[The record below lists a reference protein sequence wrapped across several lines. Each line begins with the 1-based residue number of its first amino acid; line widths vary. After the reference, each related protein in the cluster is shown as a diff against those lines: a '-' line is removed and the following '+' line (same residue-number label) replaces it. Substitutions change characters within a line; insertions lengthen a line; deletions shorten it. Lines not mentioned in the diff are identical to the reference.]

1 MAEGSGNVNVNPAN
15 LPPGDP
21 QLIGMIVEHL
31 KNRGLFDEFR
41 RDCLADVDTKP
52 AYQNLRQKVD
62 NFVTSHLSTQNWNPS
77 INKNQMRNGLRQS
90 VVQSGMLESG
100 VDRIITQVV
109 DPKMN
114 HTFRPHIETAIH
126 DFLSGDRKEES
137 TSSLNSA
144 PSEQTEPQEP
154 PSASGPKTPRGGD
167 ASDMKEVQG
176 EYILQ
181 FGKYKGKS
189 FQWLLENEC
198 RSTWKEIWGGR
209 GDGYGDFITR
219 KSCSQGTRMHKLQQ
233 YVRKKQQSVSA
244 STNAPTKPLGTRRS
258 PADLYISA
266 SISSSQCKVIQRH
279 RALAARTSTK
289 RRKEHRT
296 YADSTSVMPVN
307 APAVS
312 CVFFLLLVCHV
323 LTIDPHDV
331 LEKQVSQMKRRLSL
345 QSTVEIQSC
354 LVSSGDVGCGMFQCF
369 SNNSCE
375 IQGLHHICLTLLH
388 NAGRYDSQGKSF
400 VKDALRCMAV
410 GLRQRFS
417 CVSRRCS
424 AVKEMV
430 YVLQRE
436 CYAKHQLCLAL
447 RDHIDTVGNL
457 VQFHLMFPPGP
468 YVELT
473 NFLLKCGD
481 EVRTWVGRRLRGQ
494 CEQYWG
500 SLCSNFAGNC
510 PLCQSDTL
518 HQSTSPSTSAPW
530 PITAGGPLQQPTREA
545 KPEDRSRLSQ
555 IDNTTESGSVVSEK
569 SSVTPP

>member
-1 MAEGSGNVNVNPAN
+1 MAEGSGNANVGPAN

-62 NFVTSHLSTQNWNPS
+62 NYVTSHLSTQDWNPT

-137 TSSLNSA
+137 SSSSNSA
-144 PSEQTEPQEP
+144 PPEQTESQET
-154 PSASGPKTPRGGD
+154 PSASGPKTPC
-167 ASDMKEVQG
+167 M
-176 EYILQ
+176 
-181 FGKYKGKS
+181 
-189 FQWLLENEC
+189 
-198 RSTWKEIWGGR
+198 
-209 GDGYGDFITR
+209 
-219 KSCSQGTRMHKLQQ
+219 
-233 YVRKKQQSVSA
+233 SVNCA
-244 STNAPTKPLGTRRS
+244 FL
-258 PADLYISA
+258 
-266 SISSSQCKVIQRH
+266 
-279 RALAARTSTK
+279 
-289 RRKEHRT
+289 
-296 YADSTSVMPVN
+296 
-307 APAVS
+307 
-312 CVFFLLLVCHV
+312 VFFLLLGCHQV
-323 LTIDPHDV
+323 LCVDPHDV
-331 LEKQVSQMKRRLSL
+331 QEKQVSQVKRRLSL
-345 QSTVEIQSC
+345 QSAAEIQSC

-369 SNNSCE
+369 SNNSCD

-400 VKDALRCMAV
+400 VKDALRCMSL

-430 YVLQRE
+430 FSLQRE
-436 CYAKHQLCLAL
+436 CYSKHQLCLAL
-447 RDHIDTVGNL
+447 QDHMDTMGNL

-468 YVELT
+468 YVELM

-481 EVRTWVGRRLRGQ
+481 NVRTWVGRRLRGQ
-494 CEQYWG
+494 CEQHWG
-500 SLCSNFAGNC
+500 ALCGSFGSIC
-510 PLCQSDTL
+510 PLSQSLQPT
-518 HQSTSPSTSAPW
+518 TVPPPTEPW
-530 PITAGGPLQQPTREA
+530 PTTAQQPTRGAE
-545 KPEDRSRLSQ
+545 PEDGSRQ
-555 IDNTTESGSVVSEK
+555 IDNATEPGLRLPEK
-569 SSVTPP
+569 SNVTAS

>member
-21 QLIGMIVEHL
+21 QLIAMIVEHL

-62 NFVTSHLSTQNWNPS
+62 NFVTSHLSTQEWNPS

-137 TSSLNSA
+137 TLNST
-144 PSEQTEPQEP
+144 PSEQTEPQEA
-154 PSASGPKTPRGGD
+154 PSSRK
-167 ASDMKEVQG
+167 Q
-176 EYILQ
+176 
-181 FGKYKGKS
+181 
-189 FQWLLENEC
+189 C
-198 RSTWKEIWGGR
+198 ST
-209 GDGYGDFITR
+209 DT
-219 KSCSQGTRMHKLQQ
+219 QLTL
-233 YVRKKQQSVSA
+233 
-244 STNAPTKPLGTRRS
+244 N
-258 PADLYISA
+258 
-266 SISSSQCKVIQRH
+266 
-279 RALAARTSTK
+279 
-289 RRKEHRT
+289 
-296 YADSTSVMPVN
+296 MPVN
-307 APAVS
+307 ASAVFP
-312 CVFFLLLVCHV
+312 VFFLLLVCHV

-331 LEKQVSQMKRRLSL
+331 PEKQVSQIKRRLSL

-354 LVSSGDVGCGMFQCF
+354 LLSSGDVGCGMFQCF
-369 SNNSCE
+369 SNNSCD

-430 YVLQRE
+430 CMLQRE
-436 CYAKHQLCLAL
+436 CYTKHQLCLAL
-447 RDHIDTVGNL
+447 RDHIDTMGNL

-468 YVELT
+468 YVELM

-481 EVRTWVGRRLRGQ
+481 AVRTWVGLRLRGQ

-500 SLCSNFAGNC
+500 PLCSNFAGNC
-510 PLCQSDTL
+510 PFCLSDTL
-518 HQSTSPSTSAPW
+518 HQNTSPSTSVPW
-530 PITAGGPLQQPTREA
+530 PITAGGPLQQPTRGA
-545 KPEDRSRLSQ
+545 KSEDRSRLRQ
-555 IDNTTESGSVVSEK
+555 TDNTTESGPVVSEK
-569 SSVTPP
+569 SKMSVHNGQG

>member
-1 MAEGSGNVNVNPAN
+1 MAEGSGNANVGPAN

-62 NFVTSHLSTQNWNPS
+62 NYVTSHLSTQDWNPT

-137 TSSLNSA
+137 
-144 PSEQTEPQEP
+144 
-154 PSASGPKTPRGGD
+154 
-167 ASDMKEVQG
+167 
-176 EYILQ
+176 
-181 FGKYKGKS
+181 
-189 FQWLLENEC
+189 
-198 RSTWKEIWGGR
+198 
-209 GDGYGDFITR
+209 
-219 KSCSQGTRMHKLQQ
+219 
-233 YVRKKQQSVSA
+233 
-244 STNAPTKPLGTRRS
+244 
-258 PADLYISA
+258 
-266 SISSSQCKVIQRH
+266 SSSSNSRCSD
-279 RALAARTSTK
+279 AAPRSM
-289 RRKEHRT
+289 
-296 YADSTSVMPVN
+296 SVN
-307 APAVS
+307 CAFL
-312 CVFFLLLVCHV
+312 VFFLLLGCHQV
-323 LTIDPHDV
+323 LCVDPHDV
-331 LEKQVSQMKRRLSL
+331 QEKQVSQVKRRLSL
-345 QSTVEIQSC
+345 QSAAEIQSC

-369 SNNSCE
+369 SNNSCD

-400 VKDALRCMAV
+400 VKDALRCMSL

-430 YVLQRE
+430 FSLQRE
-436 CYAKHQLCLAL
+436 CYSKHQLCLAL
-447 RDHIDTVGNL
+447 QDHMDTMGNL

-468 YVELT
+468 YVELM

-481 EVRTWVGRRLRGQ
+481 NVRTWVGRRLRGQ
-494 CEQYWG
+494 CEQHWG
-500 SLCSNFAGNC
+500 ALCGSFGSIC
-510 PLCQSDTL
+510 PLSQSL
-518 HQSTSPSTSAPW
+518 
-530 PITAGGPLQQPTREA
+530 QPTT
-545 KPEDRSRLSQ
+545 
-555 IDNTTESGSVVSEK
+555 IDNATEPGLRLPEK
-569 SSVTPP
+569 SNVTAS